1 MKLLN
6 MKIKLLTSF
15 CVVLLC
21 RVCLGG
27 LADAPKAIG
36 EWSEPTNGLRARIL
50 FGEDTPLYGSRRGVI
65 YLELQ
70 NLRNVSFDDTLAVY
84 YDSTNPTN
92 SPVQSE
98 LRDSHGKV
106 ITYNGMCV
114 YSGGI
119 PSGRWLMLPHDSTL
133 RLRVTLA
140 GFWIPRNSGIVIP
153 GSGTVYLHVIPR
165 SETNDCY
172 LFATLNITSPK
183 NEHRLDAWEGALKL
197 PPVRIPVNP

>member
-1 MKLLN
+1 M
-6 MKIKLLTSF
+6 KLLTSL
-15 CVVLLC
+15 CVVFIC

-36 EWSEPTNGLRARIL
+36 EWSEPTNGLRARLL
-50 FGEDTPLYGSRRGVI
+50 FGEDAPFGGSRRGVI

-98 LRDSHGKV
+98 LRDSTGKV
-106 ITYNGMCV
+106 ITYNGGWG
-114 YSGGI
+114 YNGGI
-119 PSGRWLMLPHDSTL
+119 PSARWLVLPHDSTL
-133 RLRVTLA
+133 RFRVTLA
-140 GFWIPRNSGIVIP
+140 GFGIPQNIGMVIP
-153 GSGTVYLHVIPR
+153 GSGTRYFHVIPR

-172 LFATLNITSPK
+172 LSATLNITSPK
-183 NEHRLDAWEGALKL
+183 NASRLDAWEGVLKL
-197 PPVRIPVNP
+197 PPVRIQVNP